1 MKKLTLT
8 TYLAIRD
15 IPIPDLL
22 LLLEHVSD
30 ASGAVI
36 LMNREP
42 TESFDMIEMLASKKR
57 DRIIQCLVD
66 LANAEEKLL
75 QQVMSRV
82 ESEIADTLSRQYNTI
97 DIRAR
102 LAEMICRFSSS
113 RRTAALELIRDRK
126 KTFYNQVN
134 RKIVQYK
141 EENNVYFFEDILSFR
156 DEDLRDRI
164 QELDTR
170 KVAIAVKEADDALRA
185 KIMDNMSRRV
195 QEMVMD
201 DLQYIESVTAEE
213 IDEAQNYI
221 MTALMRKKRRG

>member
-15 IPIPDLL
+15 IPISKLL
-22 LLLEHVSD
+22 LLLEHISD

-36 LMNREP
+36 LMNLEP
-42 TESFDMIEMLASKKR
+42 ADSFDMIELLPPKKR

-75 QQVMSRV
+75 QQVMDKV
-82 ESEIADTLSRQYNTI
+82 EKEIAAVLAQQYNTI

-102 LAEMICRFSSS
+102 LAEVICQFSSS
-113 RRTAALELIRDRK
+113 KRTAVLDLIREK
-126 KTFYNQVN
+126 KKSFYNQVN

-141 EENNVYFFEDILSFR
+141 EENNVCFFEDILSFQ
-156 DEDLRDRI
+156 DEDLRERI

-170 KVAIAVKEADDALRA
+170 KIAVAVKEADEEIRT
-185 KIMDNMSRRV
+185 KIMENMSRRV
-195 QEMVMD
+195 QEMVLD

-213 IDEAQNYI
+213 VDEAQSYV
-221 MTALMRKKRRG
+221 MAALMRSRRR